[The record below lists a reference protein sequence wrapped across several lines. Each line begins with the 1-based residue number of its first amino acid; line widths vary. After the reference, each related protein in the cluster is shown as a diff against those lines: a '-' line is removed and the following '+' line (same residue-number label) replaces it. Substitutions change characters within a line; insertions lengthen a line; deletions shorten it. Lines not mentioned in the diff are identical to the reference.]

1 MMSVPFHYP
10 RRFTA
15 WVLEPGAAAAIL
27 FATARRNLL
36 FYRIFGTLDR
46 RSLPIEFLNA
56 SRPPGESGLA
66 RTPGHSYNPPDQ
78 PARANP
84 VARTV

>member
-10 RRFTA
+10 WRFTA
-15 WVLEPGAAAAIL
+15 WDLEPGAAVAFL

-36 FYRIFGTLDR
+36 FYRILGTLDR

-56 SRPPGESGLA
+56 PRPPCESGLA
-66 RTPGHSYNPPDQ
+66 RTPSHSYNPPDQ
-78 PARANP
+78 PARTNS